1 MKVVRVD
8 KRRHMFRRC
17 GEGEAIDAYKRGLT
31 PAAIERT
38 LISGAGLEYLG
49 RKWQMTSADAA
60 GLAVYYG
67 IWTPAQADAKLK
79 ELYS

>member
-1 MKVVRVD
+1 MKVVRID
-8 KRRHMFRRC
+8 KRRHLFRRC
-17 GEGEAIDAYKRGLT
+17 AAAEAIDAYRRGLT

-38 LISGAGLEYLG
+38 LIGGAGVEYLG

-67 IWTPAQADAKLK
+67 IWTPAEADAKLK
-79 ELYS
+79 EIYS